1 MTRHLEK
8 MAGLIFMNNFNFEAE
23 RQLLIENLNY
33 LKSLSVEEYTFHRKW
48 NELRHHIEPEREYI
62 HNAQHSM
69 WRPISAGVPNTPE
82 AEADATIMAISQI
95 KPRLIFVG
103 NVKSDESN
111 YRHWEAYRFFLSS
124 HEHNGVP
131 GRFIRIL
138 IVDDNAKGKNV
149 LGIASIAS
157 DVNSLGDRDTFIGWT
172 VDQRAKGKL
181 NCTAIGSTIVPTQP
195 FGFNFLGGKLI
206 ATLLTSK
213 VVRDEWQLRYG
224 DILAG
229 FTTTSLYGPSSMYNG
244 IPWWKT
250 IGATKGSTPVQPDI
264 DIYKKWV
271 AWVKKNRKKE
281 YDEITTSDRGF
292 SGPATGIKTRL
303 VNYIFDVAGIPKK
316 KFEHGFQRGV
326 FFSSLY
332 ENTKDFLCDK
342 ISENDLVLKPRLQG
356 DIGAIMDWW
365 RPRAIK
371 RYLKLK
377 EENRLKKFSPFY
389 NDMDRMDYQSAKEK
403 YFGDVGR

>member
-1 MTRHLEK
+1 MK
-8 MAGLIFMNNFNFEAE
+8 NFDFETE
-23 RQLLIENLNY
+23 RQLLIDNLNY

-69 WRPISAGVPNTPE
+69 WRPTVFNTPE
-82 AEADATIMAISQI
+82 AEADAAIAAISQI
-95 KPRLIFVG
+95 KPRIVFVG
-103 NVKSDESN
+103 NMKTDETN
-111 YRHWEAYRFFLSS
+111 FRHWEAYRYFLSS

-131 GRFIRIL
+131 GRFIKIL
-138 IVDDNAKGKNV
+138 IVDDNAKGQNV

-157 DVNSLGDRDTFIGWT
+157 DFNSVGDRDTFIGWT
-172 VDQRAKGKL
+172 VDHRKNGKL
-181 NCTAIGSTIVPTQP
+181 NSTAIGSTIVATQP

-206 ATLLTSK
+206 ASLITSK
-213 VVRDEWQLRYG
+213 IVRDEWQLRYG
-224 DILAG
+224 DVLAG
-229 FTTTSLYGPSSMYNG
+229 LTTTSLYGPSSMYNA

-250 IGATKGSTPVQPDI
+250 LGATIGAIPIQPDVN
-264 DIYKKWV
+264 IYKKWRL
-271 AWVKKNRKKE
+271 WVRTNRKKE
-281 YDEITTSDRGF
+281 FAEITTTKNGRG
-292 SGPATGIKTRL
+292 GAATSEKTRVVEL
-303 VNYIFDVAGIPKK
+303 IFDSASISKDEYK
-316 KFEHGFQRGV
+316 HGFERGV
-326 FFSSLY
+326 FFSSFY

-342 ISENDLVLKPRLQG
+342 ISENDLVLKPRFQG

-389 NDMDRMDYQSAKEK
+389 NDMDRMDYQTAKEK